1 VKIFGKT
8 LSEYIAFENWF
19 LGLVLVVGVLRL
31 ALFLLGLSYAIDK
44 YLSMSALLLLGMIYF
59 SIKVHTSGFGSYK
72 QLLPVLALP
81 AILAQA
87 IVIAGIVLAI
97 MTGKDNIYSVPEVS
111 GNRDGK
117 TWTHALGHLFAMV
130 IFPLVLWLIGSLHM
144 FATKKT
150 TGGRPQKAGARA

>member
-19 LGLVLVVGVLRL
+19 LGLVLVVGALRL
-31 ALFLLGLSYAIDK
+31 ALFLLGLSYSVDK
-44 YLSMSALLLLGMIYF
+44 YLSMTVLLLLGLLYF

-87 IVIAGIVLAI
+87 IVICGIVLAI

-111 GNRDGK
+111 GNQDGK
-117 TWTHALGHLFAMV
+117 TWTHALGHLIAMV
-130 IFPLVLWLIGSLHM
+130 IFPLVLWLVGSLLM
-144 FATKKT
+144 FVTKKA
-150 TGGRPQKAGARA
+150 TGGRPQKARAHA